1 MNSPRLTRVLETLTP
16 YLFLLVGIPV
26 LVILGFGLVAIYLQ
40 GYGLALAVLIAITT
54 LLIAIPTVWMRRKV
68 QQTLTASVDVAEG
81 WVHASKDWGTRDRD
95 VWHTLNQLIEQQLQH
110 DAGWDGLR
118 THALA
123 LVYDA
128 AAQYRPSH
136 SRKALAFSLP
146 ELLRMT
152 EEVSR
157 RYRLLL
163 QEHVPFIESVNLST
177 VQIAYEHRDKYA
189 VGQKLWQAYRLARLV
204 TPAGWVAEAR
214 SQVVNRLFSGL
225 SDDIQMT
232 LKRALLQEV
241 ASVAIDLY
249 SGRFKI
255 SDAEIG
261 NSTTHQ
267 ADQARV
273 AMPPEPLR
281 VGFLGQVSAGKSSI
295 INALI
300 GEMVSEVNALP
311 STDRATVYPC
321 QWEGVDALHL
331 IDLPG
336 LDGTVATT
344 DYLLEQLTQCDVVL
358 WVLKANQSARALD
371 TAFKAMWEHWFAD
384 PQHASRRR
392 PMIIGI
398 LTQVDRLADPHSA
411 KASIIDAAL
420 AHNAQLLGLEPIMAL
435 SVGETGNAPYNLA
448 QLQALLDEHYAQ
460 GLQTQLNRRRL
471 EAAGQFSVQDQ
482 LHRAYRLGES
492 LFKKALNRTT

>member
-1 MNSPRLTRVLETLTP
+1 MSSPRLSRLLETLTP
-16 YLFLLVGIPV
+16 YVFLLIGVPV
-26 LVILGFGLVAIYLQ
+26 LVVLGFGLVAIYLQ

-54 LLIAIPTVWMRRKV
+54 LVVAIPTLWMRRKV
-68 QQTLTASVDVAEG
+68 QQTLTATVDVADG
-81 WVHASKDWGTRDRD
+81 WVHASQDWGTRESAT
-95 VWHTLNQLIEQQLQH
+95 WQALNQQIEAQLQQ
-110 DAGWDGLR
+110 DAAWESLR

-123 LVYDA
+123 LVSSA
-128 AAQYRPSH
+128 AEQYRPNH

-146 ELLRMT
+146 ELLRLT

-163 QEHVPFIESVNLST
+163 QEHIPFIESLNLST
-177 VQIAYEHRDKYA
+177 VQMAYTHRDKYA
-189 VGQKLWQAYRLARLV
+189 TGQKLWQAYRIVRLI
-204 TPAGWVAEAR
+204 TPAGWIAEAR
-214 SQVVNRLFSGL
+214 SQVLNRLFSGL
-225 SDDIQMT
+225 SDTIQLN

-255 SDAEIG
+255 SDADIG
-261 NSTTHQ
+261 NSATHQ
-267 ADQARV
+267 ADQARM

-321 QWEGVDALHL
+321 QWQGVDVLHL

-336 LDGTVATT
+336 LDGIPATT
-344 DYLLEQLTQCDVVL
+344 DYLLEQLTQCDVVV

-371 TAFKAMWEHWFAD
+371 TAFKSRWEQWFAE
-384 PQHASRRR
+384 PQQRSRRH
-392 PMIIGI
+392 PVLIGV
-398 LTQVDRLADPHSA
+398 LTQVDRLADPHSPN
-411 KASIIDAAL
+411 ASVIDAAL
-420 AHNAQLLGLEPIMAL
+420 AYNAQLLGLEPIMAL
-435 SVGETGNAPYNLA
+435 SVGEDGKATYHLA
-448 QLQALLDEHYAQ
+448 QLQALLDEYHAQ
-460 GLQTQLNRRRL
+460 GLQTQWNRRRL
-471 EAAGQFSVQDQ
+471 AAGEAFSVQDQ

-492 LFKKALNRTT
+492 LFKTALNRTT